1 MRYPSEWIEEL
12 RARADIVS
20 IVSEYVPLKQNGRR
34 FWGCCPFHSEK
45 TPSFSVSPDQGLY
58 YCFGCK
64 AGGTVIQF
72 VMDAER
78 MEFSEAVRYL
88 ADKLHVPL
96 PETAHDADERKK
108 RTIRERIYE
117 LNRKAA
123 QFFHQTLYAPEGEK
137 ALSYLHGRGLDDPA
151 IRMFGLGAS
160 PAGWDKLTKTLEDEG
175 YTLEELSAAGL
186 TVQKEKRAF
195 DMFRDRVMFPI
206 ISAHGA
212 VLGFGG
218 RAMGDKQPKYLN
230 TSDTPAFNKRLNVY
244 AANLLKRTRNLSRVL
259 LVEGYMDVVSLVR
272 HGVTGVAATLG
283 TALTPEQA
291 SLLKRYA
298 PEIWVAYDGDQA
310 GQNAILRAL
319 DVFQTLDIP
328 AKVLVIPDGKDPDEF
343 IREKG
348 REAFEAIAPM
358 SAPMYRIRRAADGLD
373 LSGEEGRTQYAI
385 RCASIL
391 KAVKQPVEL
400 ENLLRRLTVETGYS
414 REVLLQQIGAAP
426 PEKPAYTQRRNREKL
441 PAAKS
446 QFLPDHL
453 EAERLL
459 LGLMAGGLVPEG
471 AVEPERFSDA
481 AHRKIAGRL
490 LSGEKPAKLLDDCE
504 DEDLRQVMVEV
515 FGQETRLYG
524 DEAMQMVTD
533 CLERMRRGWID
544 ERIRTLMDSLP
555 TAAGSDKWAALT
567 EIAALNKEK
576 ERLRPGRKE

>member
-555 TAAGSDKWAALT
+555 TAGSDKWAALT

>member
-244 AANLLKRTRNLSRVL
+244 AANLLKKTRNLSRVL

-471 AVEPERFSDA
+471 AVEPERFSGA